1 MRPSSWVVGTILTVL
16 ALVILRLLYH
26 HSPTVKGSS
35 KLFGT
40 AQNVTVERSDS
51 ATSKKSDVQD
61 QLLQNTQAEISVE
74 ATQSD
79 SQLER
84 YHFHDSCP
92 CHRTAPSLF
101 KLQDHLNVS
110 TLEQHGAPWRPAPGS
125 YVGNSTCD
133 RHSTL
138 WKPTLVLFWGSF
150 KIWDQ
155 VQLCPGSGAEGALLH
170 LLHPV
175 GQLWRKLLHG
185 VEERSPK
192 WPIQYKVCCPMS
204 NVMIKNV
211 DFLHLM

>member
-26 HSPTVKGSS
+26 HRPTVNGNS
-35 KLFGT
+35 KLFG
-40 AQNVTVERSDS
+40 ASQDVTVERSDS

-74 ATQSD
+74 TTQSD

-92 CHRTAPSLF
+92 CHRTAPSLS
-101 KLQDHLNVS
+101 KHENLGHLNVS
-110 TLEQHGAPWRPAPGS
+110 TLEQHGAPWRPASGS

-138 WKPTLVLFWGSF
+138 
-150 KIWDQ
+150 
-155 VQLCPGSGAEGALLH
+155 
-170 LLHPV
+170 
-175 GQLWRKLLHG
+175 
-185 VEERSPK
+185 
-192 WPIQYKVCCPMS
+192 
-204 NVMIKNV
+204 
-211 DFLHLM
+211 